1 MTVEQ
6 MADEVL
12 LALANASADKH
23 RGILIAWLSEAKVDG
38 FKECA
43 DEVHWEMGG

>member
-1 MTVEQ
+1 MSIDE

-12 LALANASADKH
+12 LALANTSADKH
-23 RGILIAWLSEAKVDG
+23 RGILIAWLAEAKVDG